1 MRMCSH
7 SERRKTQTTLPSP
20 PSVTSE
26 PVQTQDMDDFMSLG
40 VMSSWHMFGFVKMGM
55 AKESEMN
62 RTGKR
67 RPTDR

>member
-1 MRMCSH
+1 
-7 SERRKTQTTLPSP
+7 
-20 PSVTSE
+20 
-26 PVQTQDMDDFMSLG
+26 
-40 VMSSWHMFGFVKMGM
+40 MFGFVKMGM